1 MKCDAQK
8 SQLSACS
15 AIRSNVHFIG
25 TLAYHSGG
33 RVIVSG
39 SCMRKRTLKVIVLLV
54 LVVIGAVFSYRYY
67 RSAVVPI
74 SEEPVFTTEQFQD
87 APGSEPES
95 VNRNEAAAPSDTAF
109 LPPLSRAAERVT
121 KKPFGIF
128 ITKATSPVQ
137 PERFSGYHTGTDFEI
152 FPEEADTD
160 VAASAICSG
169 KLLVKR
175 SAGGYGGVAVQ
186 SCAYDGQPITVVYG
200 HLRLSS
206 IRVKV
211 GEPIDAGS
219 FLGNLG
225 AGYSSETD
233 GERKHLHLGI
243 HRGDVVDIRGYVA
256 AAWQL
261 SDWIDPYV
269 LIRSQQ

>member
-1 MKCDAQK
+1 MGKAPK
-8 SQLSACS
+8 SFL
-15 AIRSNVHFIG
+15 FF
-25 TLAYHSGG
+25 LA
-33 RVIVSG
+33 
-39 SCMRKRTLKVIVLLV
+39 IVLSIVAAL
-54 LVVIGAVFSYRYY
+54 LLLFGNPFELMMPSPFS
-67 RSAVVPI
+67 VVPDVI
-74 SEEPVFTTEQFQD
+74 KEKPANEEASKPDSVTS
-87 APGSEPES
+87 AMPGF
-95 VNRNEAAAPSDTAF
+95 VNGAGFMA
-109 LPPLSRAAERVT
+109 PLSRAAERVT
-121 KKPFGIF
+121 KKPFGVH
-128 ITKATSPVQ
+128 ITKAASPVR
-137 PERFSGYHTGTDFEI
+137 PERFSGYHTGTDFEV
-152 FPEEADTD
+152 FPDETDTD
-160 VAASAICSG
+160 VGVSAICDG
-169 KLLVKR
+169 ALLMKR
-175 SAGGYGGVAVQ
+175 SVSGYGGVAVQ

-211 GEPIDAGS
+211 GEPIIAGD

-256 AAWQL
+256 IARQL